1 MKKHIVLIAIALMS
15 SLGLKAQNLVVTL
28 DNATTETFAVAS
40 IQSIKFGFNTMILKE
55 LNGTVTTWNIDDI
68 ANYAFSL
75 LSSGDDDLVVTSENS
90 LSVYPNPS
98 AGDLSIRF
106 HSIENTPIT
115 VEIVGVDG
123 KRLHEVYSGDH
134 QGVQTYRFNAKLST
148 GLYYCR
154 VLTDHKMIIRPF
166 VVKQ

>member
-1 MKKHIVLIAIALMS
+1 MKKPIVLIAIGLLS
-15 SLGLKAQNLVVTL
+15 SVGLKAQNLVVTL

-68 ANYAFSL
+68 TNYAFSL
-75 LSSGDDDLVVTSENS
+75 LSSDDDDLIVTSENA

-98 AGDLSIRF
+98 GGDLSIRF
-106 HSIENTPIT
+106 HSIENTTIS

-123 KRLHEVYSGDH
+123 RRLHEVYSGDH
-134 QGVQTYRFNAKLST
+134 QGLHTYRFTARLST

-154 VLTDHKMIIRPF
+154 VMTDRKMIIKPF
-166 VVKQ
+166 VVN

>member
-1 MKKHIVLIAIALMS
+1 MKKLIVLIAIGLLS
-15 SLGLKAQNLVVTL
+15 SVGLKAQNLVVTL

-68 ANYAFSL
+68 TNYAFSL
-75 LSSGDDDLVVTSENS
+75 LSSDDDDLIVTSENA

-98 AGDLSIRF
+98 GGDLSIRF
-106 HSIENTPIT
+106 HSIENTTIS

-123 KRLHEVYSGDH
+123 RRLHEVYSGDH
-134 QGVQTYRFNAKLST
+134 QGLQTYRFTARLST

-154 VLTDHKMIIRPF
+154 VMTDRKMIIKPF
-166 VVKQ
+166 VVN